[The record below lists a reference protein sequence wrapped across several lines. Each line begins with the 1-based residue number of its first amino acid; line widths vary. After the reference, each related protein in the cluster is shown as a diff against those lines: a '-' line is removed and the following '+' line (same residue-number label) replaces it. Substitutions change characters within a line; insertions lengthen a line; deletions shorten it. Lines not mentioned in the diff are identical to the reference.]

1 MYKIVGFILVII
13 ADVLVVWYI
22 KDVKTSQTNSL
33 FDLIDFIKKISI
45 KVINLKIPIAEAVIK
60 TKGEVSL
67 YIDEII
73 EKFQKCSTNRLVRD
87 SLIDIIKKD
96 EKLDGDC
103 KKIIVDYLNV
113 FGKIPKENM
122 EDYLEMTIHS
132 LDKILLIKK
141 ENHNKT
147 KKIVNSIVY
156 GVSFVLIILII

>member
-1 MYKIVGFILVII
+1 MYKIIGFILVII
-13 ADVLVVWYI
+13 SDVLIVWYI
-22 KDVKTSQTNSL
+22 RDVKTAQTDSL

-45 KVINLKIPIAEAVIK
+45 KVIDLKIPIAEAVLK
-60 TKGEVSL
+60 TKGEVSQ

-73 EKFQKCSTNRLVRD
+73 EKFQKCRTNSLVRD

-96 EKLDGDC
+96 DKLDNDC

-122 EDYLEMTIHS
+122 EDYLKMTINS

-141 ENHNKT
+141 ESHART